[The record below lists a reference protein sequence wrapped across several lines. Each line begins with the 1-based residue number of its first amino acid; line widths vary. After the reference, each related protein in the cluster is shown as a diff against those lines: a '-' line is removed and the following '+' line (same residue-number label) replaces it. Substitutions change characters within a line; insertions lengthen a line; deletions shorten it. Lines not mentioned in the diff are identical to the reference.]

1 MCCADQVNTAD
12 PGNTVQ
18 NTAKLEPVDSEEVD
32 PAEFV
37 VSAEVE
43 SVNKVRTYFKSVKLM
58 INQE

>member
-1 MCCADQVNTAD
+1 MCCADPVNTAD

-43 SVNKVRTYFKSVKLM
+43 SVNYIRRYFRIGTGQVDD
-58 INQE
+58 